1 VSQPSSERSAVYAW
15 QTAIGV
21 AVVGTAAA
29 VGLIVVFTYMD
40 DYIGAFWSQAIYF
53 LAFFAGVIALAERS
67 RRLDS
72 ANPSRL
78 VDATQPVTPAG
89 LPGPFVC
96 TQAFGV
102 LGVAMI
108 VAGAVIGGG
117 RGLIWI
123 FSGIV
128 LVLVGAVGLLFWA
141 GTMLTRRRAAQRR

>member
-1 VSQPSSERSAVYAW
+1 MTQPSSERSAVYAW
-15 QTAIGV
+15 QTAIAV
-21 AVVGTAAA
+21 AVIGTAAA

-53 LAFFAGVIALAERS
+53 LAFFVGVIALAERS
-67 RRLDS
+67 RRLDRS
-72 ANPSRL
+72 DPSRL

-89 LPGPFVC
+89 LPGPFVV

-102 LGVAMI
+102 LGIAMI

-128 LVLVGAVGLLFWA
+128 LLLVGAVGLLFWG
-141 GTMLTRRRAAQRR
+141 GTMLSRRRAARRQ

>member
-1 VSQPSSERSAVYAW
+1 MTQPSSERSGVYAW
-15 QTAIGV
+15 QTAIAV
-21 AVVGTAAA
+21 AVIGTAAA

-53 LAFFAGVIALAERS
+53 LAFFAGVIGLAERS
-67 RRLDS
+67 RRLDHGD
-72 ANPSRL
+72 PSRL

-102 LGVAMI
+102 LGIAML

-128 LVLVGAVGLLFWA
+128 LALVGAVGLVFWG
-141 GTMLTRRRAAQRR
+141 GTMVTRRRAASRQ

>member
-1 VSQPSSERSAVYAW
+1 MTQPSSERSAVYAW
-15 QTAIGV
+15 QTAIAV
-21 AVVGTAAA
+21 AVIGTVAA

-53 LAFFAGVIALAERS
+53 LAFFVGVIALAERS

-72 ANPSRL
+72 AQPSRL
-78 VDATQPVTPAG
+78 VDASQPVTPAG

-96 TQAFGV
+96 TQALGV
-102 LGVAMI
+102 LGIAMI

-128 LVLVGAVGLLFWA
+128 LVLVGAVGLTFWGGA
-141 GTMLTRRRAAQRR
+141 MLTRRRTARR

>member
-1 VSQPSSERSAVYAW
+1 MSQPSTDRSAVYAW

-53 LAFFAGVIALAERS
+53 LAFFAAVIGLAERS
-67 RRLDS
+67 RRLDR

-89 LPGPFVC
+89 LPGPFVF
-96 TQAFGV
+96 TQAIGV
-102 LGVAMI
+102 LGIAMI

-128 LVLVGAVGLLFWA
+128 LVLVGGVGLTFWA
-141 GTMLTRRRAAQRR
+141 GTILARRRPVQRQ

>member
-1 VSQPSSERSAVYAW
+1 VTQPTSDRSAVYAW
-15 QTAIGV
+15 QTAIAV
-21 AVVGTAAA
+21 ALFGTVAA
-29 VGLIVVFTYMD
+29 VGLIIVFTYMD

-67 RRLDS
+67 RRLDH
-72 ANPSRL
+72 ADPSRL
-78 VDATQPVTPAG
+78 ADASQPVTPAG

-108 VAGAVIGGG
+108 VAGFLIGGG

-128 LVLVGAVGLLFWA
+128 LALVGAVGLAFWG
-141 GTMLTRRRAAQRR
+141 GTMLSRRRAPQRR

>member
-1 VSQPSSERSAVYAW
+1 MSQPSTERSAVYAW
-15 QTAIGV
+15 QTAIAV

-53 LAFFAGVIALAERS
+53 FAFFAAVIGLAERS
-67 RRLDS
+67 RRLDR

-89 LPGPFVC
+89 LPGPFVF
-96 TQAFGV
+96 TQAIGV
-102 LGVAMI
+102 LGIAMI

-128 LVLVGAVGLLFWA
+128 LVLVGGVGLTFWA
-141 GTMLTRRRAAQRR
+141 GTMLARRRPAQRQ

>member
-1 VSQPSSERSAVYAW
+1 VTQPSSERSAVYAW
-15 QTAIGV
+15 QTAIAV
-21 AVVGTAAA
+21 AVVGAAAA

-53 LAFFAGVIALAERS
+53 AAFFVGVIGLAERS
-67 RRLDS
+67 RRLDGKD
-72 ANPSRL
+72 PSRL
-78 VDATQPVTPAG
+78 LDATQPVTPAG

-102 LGVAMI
+102 LGLAMI
-108 VAGAVIGGG
+108 VAGALIGGG

-128 LVLVGAVGLLFWA
+128 LALVGAVGLVFWG
-141 GTMLTRRRAAQRR
+141 GTMVSRRRAAQRR

>member
-1 VSQPSSERSAVYAW
+1 VTQPSTERSAVYAW
-15 QTAIGV
+15 QTAIAV

-53 LAFFAGVIALAERS
+53 LAFFAVVIALAERS
-67 RRLDS
+67 RRLDH
-72 ANPSRL
+72 ADPSRL
-78 VDATQPVTPAG
+78 LDATQPVTPAG

-128 LVLVGAVGLLFWA
+128 LVLVGAVGLAFWS
-141 GTMLTRRRAAQRR
+141 GTMLTRRRAAPRR